1 MGGELPREYGRTLDP
16 FVALGQAAAVTER
29 LALGT
34 GITLVAQHDPIGLA
48 KQAATLDHLSGGRF
62 TLGVGYGWNV
72 EEAADHGV
80 AWSTRRELG
89 RDRMALMRALWA
101 DEPTG
106 YEGAFG
112 SVQPSEAHPKPVQRP
127 RGPVNGPRTLIGGG
141 AGPKLFAHI
150 AEYADGWLPIGGRGA
165 HRVPAGAAG
174 GLGGGRARSG
184 APPGGAVRGPPRPR
198 EARPLRGAGRRGG
211 RAPASPGGRTRGPAG
226 AGRLRRV
233 PVGAL
238 PGRARPVRTG
248 AGSPPYAPERGAVR
262 RTRRSAGQ
270 PHAWRVRR
278 GGPPCA
284 GRGAAPYAP
293 ATSAPRPPSAPV
305 TSPARTAYGGRPCNR
320 GRRQGIL
327 NHRDRIRG
335 PGRRAAPRARTGGP
349 PGWGVE

>member
-1 MGGELPREYGRTLDP
+1 MRISTTIFLTDETVTPVRLARELEQRGFGGLYLPEHTHIPVSRRTPAPMGGELPREYGRTLDP

-48 KQAATLDHLSGGRF
+48 KQVATLDHLSGGRF

-150 AEYADGWLPIGGRGA
+150 AEYADGWLPIGGRGLTESLPELRAVWEEAGRDPA
-165 HRVPAGAAG
+165 HLQVVPY
-174 GLGGGRARSG
+174 
-184 APPGGAVRGPPRPR
+184 AVRPT
-198 EARPLRGAGRRGG
+198 
-211 RAPASPGGRTRGPAG
+211 PGKLAH
-226 AGRLRRV
+226 
-233 PVGAL
+233 
-238 PGRARPVRTG
+238 
-248 AGSPPYAPERGAVR
+248 YAE
-262 RTRRSAGQ
+262 
-270 PHAWRVRR
+270 
-278 GGPPCA
+278 
-284 GRGAAPYAP
+284 
-293 ATSAPRPPSAPV
+293 
-305 TSPARTAYGGRPCNR
+305 
-320 GRRQGIL
+320 L
-327 NHRDRIRG
+327 
-335 PGRRAAPRARTGGP
+335 
-349 PGWGVE
+349 GVEEVVLQLPPADEPEVLRALDAYAAYL